1 MVDKTV
7 VIADKR
13 EHNVNIIMGA
23 IEMYFLQNVYLSK
36 IFMKSQNSSWKKEIF
51 KEFGNK
57 IDVLIFALGC
67 IL

>member
-7 VIADKR
+7 AIAEKR
-13 EHNVNIIMGA
+13 EHYVNIIMGA

-51 KEFGNK
+51 KEFGNN

>member
-7 VIADKR
+7 AIAEKR
-13 EHNVNIIMGA
+13 EHYVNIIM
-23 IEMYFLQNVYLSK
+23 YLLQNVYLSK